1 MSQTQ
6 NIRRAA
12 VAAAVGAV
20 FAGAAGSASAVTI
33 LGAGASAV
41 KNSVQLIVLKDY
53 CAAGTINFYDTGTA
67 TISPGGQPGGGI
79 FRIQCSASSIS
90 GFNAS
95 VDIGY
100 DTNGG
105 SWKAFT
111 AVNPALFSTATSQ
124 NTAFNANPV
133 ATVQT
138 TGCTLQSSIAM
149 AVLGQTFTINYNY
162 GCAQKNLVP
171 GTDVVSFG
179 LTDVEGALFV
189 ASTDNQPLVNNSW
202 TTNSSTGPL
211 PIYSNFGIGTE
222 LSGFPQQ
229 VFGVVFGVGVS
240 PKLYAALVADQ
251 KATGILSTSCP
262 SVAPAGVLTVAQEA
276 CAPII
281 TRAQYAS
288 IIAASGGT
296 LNASLAPLFS
306 SIIPATTT
314 FELARRDQGSGTQAS
329 SNAFF
334 LNDGCGS
341 AATELFTNPQ
351 IPYGSANNVSYNAT
365 TGAVQG
371 KLQAPTLPDS
381 VTGFAIGVI
390 SVENE
395 SKFSAGAGF
404 LRLDG
409 FYPSVA
415 NAKTGLYSYVSEEN
429 LHANPTLTGDALT
442 FVTDLTATSG
452 TSPKLS
458 ESAYNYGLSTSVNG
472 IVPLYST
479 LNTGA
484 AYGNGAAL
492 CAGWQHL

>member
-1 MSQTQ
+1 MSHSQI
-6 NIRRAA
+6 IRRAA

-20 FAGAAGSASAVTI
+20 FAGAAGSAGAASI
-33 LGAGASAV
+33 FGAGASAV

-53 CAAGTINFYDTGTA
+53 CATGTINFYDTGTG
-67 TISPGGQPGGGI
+67 TIAAGGQPSGGI

-90 GFNAS
+90 GFSSS

-105 SWKAFT
+105 SWKGFT
-111 AVNPALFSTATSQ
+111 SVNSALFSTATSQ

-138 TGCTLQSSIAM
+138 TGCTVQSNIAM

-179 LTDVEGALFV
+179 LTDVEGPLFLG
-189 ASTDNQPLVNNSW
+189 STDNQPLVNNSW

-211 PIYSNFGIGTE
+211 PIYSNFATGSE
-222 LSGFPQQ
+222 LANFPQQ
-229 VFGVVFGVGVS
+229 VFGVVFGVGAS
-240 PKLYAALVADQ
+240 PKLYAALVTDQ
-251 KATGILSTSCP
+251 KATGILASSCP
-262 SVAPAGVLTVAQEA
+262 SVAPAGVLTAAQQA

-288 IIAASGGT
+288 IIAATGGA
-296 LNASLAPLFS
+296 LNSSLAPLFVS
-306 SIIPATTT
+306 VVPTATT

-341 AATELFTNPQ
+341 AATELVTAPQ
-351 IPYGSANNVSYNAT
+351 IPYGSAGNVSYNAT
-365 TGAVQG
+365 TGNVQG
-371 KLQAPTLPDS
+371 KLITPTLDGG
-381 VTGFAIGVI
+381 TGFGIGVI

-395 SKFSAGAGF
+395 SKYSAGAGF

-415 NAKTGLYSYVSEEN
+415 NAKAGLYAYVSEEN
-429 LHANPTLTGDALT
+429 LHFNPNATGDALV
-442 FVTDLTATSG
+442 FAADLVATSG
-452 TSPKLS
+452 SSPKLS

-472 IVPLYST
+472 IVPLYSA

-484 AYGNGAAL
+484 TYGNGASL

>member
-1 MSQTQ
+1 MLQTQ

-12 VAAAVGAV
+12 VAAAVGAA
-20 FAGAAGSASAVTI
+20 FAGVAGSAGAVTI

-53 CAAGTINFYDTGTA
+53 CASGTINFYDTGTG
-67 TISPGGQPGGGI
+67 TITAGGQPGGGI

-90 GFNAS
+90 GFTGS

-111 AVNPALFSTATSQ
+111 AVNSALYSTATSQ

-138 TGCTLQSSIAM
+138 TGCTLQSNIAM

-171 GTDVVSFG
+171 GTDVVSYG
-179 LTDVEGALFV
+179 LTDVEASLFL

-202 TTNSSTGPL
+202 TTNSSTGPVS
-211 PIYSNFGIGTE
+211 IYSNFGAGTE
-222 LSGFPQQ
+222 LAGFPQQ
-229 VFGVVFGVGVS
+229 VFGVVFGVGAS

-251 KATGILSTSCP
+251 KATGQLASTCP
-262 SVAPAGVLTVAQEA
+262 SVAPNGVLSAAAEL
-276 CAPII
+276 CAPVIS
-281 TRAQYAS
+281 RAQYAS
-288 IIAASGGT
+288 IVAASGGT
-296 LNASLAPLFS
+296 LNTSLAPLFVS
-306 SIIPATTT
+306 VIPATTT

-341 AATELFTNPQ
+341 AFTETVTSPQ

-371 KLQAPTLPDS
+371 KLQTPTLDGGS
-381 VTGFAIGVI
+381 GFAIGVI

-395 SKFSAGAGF
+395 SKFSGGAGF

-429 LHANPTLTGDALT
+429 LHANPTLSGDALT
-442 FVTDLTATSG
+442 FVNDLVATSG
-452 TSPKLS
+452 SSPKLS

-472 IVPLYST
+472 IVPLYSA

-484 AYGNGAAL
+484 TYGNGAAL